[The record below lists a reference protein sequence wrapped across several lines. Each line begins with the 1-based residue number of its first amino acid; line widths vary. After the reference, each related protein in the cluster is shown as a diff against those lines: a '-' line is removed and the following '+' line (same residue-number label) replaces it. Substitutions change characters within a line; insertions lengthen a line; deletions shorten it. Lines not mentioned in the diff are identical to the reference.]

1 MSLDLTGLIS
11 SDQLEGLR
19 ELNLERAASGQQ
31 MISILDILN
40 DDSVLEGTGITAT
53 SDDALNYLNQIDTM
67 GEAAE
72 NLEEVSRFSGATTNE
87 ILQGITQADIE
98 GATVSDL
105 TEAYIEGQTNANI
118 TLDNGTL
125 NIGDLADYGQG
136 SSPVLA
142 PDGQGVIR
150 NGVYIPLDPTQSSM
164 SYSEIQDLKSNAT
177 KNTNLLLAQQELEE
191 NGTPIADTLGLKQPG
206 DKNFDRD
213 DRERIQEAE
222 SAAEVLLREQSNL
235 DYHKYLEKKSD
246 DGPSAIEIHNQ
257 IFGGGG
263 NAPGTVKQDENGDWY
278 AVKEIAGTNAT
289 GRDYSIDPKDDNKG
303 PTFGGNVSK
312 DIEEMFPNEVAAA
325 GGSSDFQGSILD
337 TFKDTDVGSLGYDP
351 ATGTY
356 SKPVVTEP
364 VETDIAQPGDLDLPE
379 VLVDPLE
386 GEDYTPTAA
395 QLAAQLQQ
403 DGLEDLRTDIS
414 DVDYTRT
421 GSGAVYDP
429 VASGDALTSQEIS
442 DLAASALDNVE
453 DDDEPL
459 FFRPGQGGF
468 EVSGVSD
475 SAMSAILMAQSAMES
490 AGQITKGLPGSAD
503 DFIEKLIEFGY
514 DVKNDPK
521 GVIKDIG
528 NAVVDRYTTYTFDD
542 GTTIDLFPPSEE
554 TKENIVMSQSL
565 NPVDNTKESI
575 EFTFFSDNFGKL
587 VDPFGITEKIYDT
600 TADELGNALI
610 GVGENIYDTLSD
622 EQKERI
628 DKATVTGD
636 FTDLVNFLTG
646 KSDAMT
652 ADGSTVGEKFGEDPS
667 ALTASLLGQAGDLAL
682 DLVIYKFLGKKAAFG
697 SGFAEGYEASSAQI
711 REEIIDAYVKG
722 NLKNSAEFK
731 SLQAQYGSDAAA
743 LEALMD
749 KGDKYAAMAGGVEG
763 VQDFLLG
770 KITFDFSKSLPR
782 VITGGVVGG
791 LTESIT
797 EGTQEAITNF
807 GSKSLA
813 DNTIDVG
820 RDVMTVMAQSL
831 FPGMGAGSFGAASTR
846 TFTKNDLQEIIDAAG
861 ASESTVLSTFVNKV
875 LDGEVINVTNDGSGN
890 LMLSTQ
896 KGEVVIGETDY
907 TKASPGDVKVTTPFG
922 DVVTV
927 KQTDDGNFIFTNE
940 TNGQTKFTN
949 IFNAQAMTDF
959 INETNPAGFGGD
971 GTPGGDA
978 TVSDQDII
986 EGSSGA
992 ELNNKFTTSDGIVV
1006 DENFDMNQ
1014 KLSDFGSVSGD
1025 GGIGSLNTGNNLT
1038 TANNTSISTANDGS
1052 TVISTLNDDGSTTV
1066 SVVNND
1072 TNTTDVVTVDSNTNT
1087 EVTVGGVNVTVDTTT
1102 TGSSNVNV
1110 TGTPTT
1116 TTETETTTGIT
1127 TPTIDVP
1134 IEEDTTATTTFDPI
1148 ETVFVPE
1155 TSYTP
1160 EGDDDDDDDD
1170 TDDDLIGEQDPGY
1183 TSGIA
1188 GLSGARPTVAPY
1200 YQPQQVG
1207 DYSFYTPQPGITQAV
1222 PAGPVFQETPQSYL
1236 APTATP
1242 QYGYGYIAP
1251 NADLE
1256 YLKELARIQGTG
1268 AEKLPSEALINNE

>member
-1 MSLDLTGLIS
+1 MSFLDFTNLIS
-11 SDQLEGLR
+11 DEQLS
-19 ELNLERAASGQQ
+19 ELAALNAERAAEGKELITLLDV
-31 MISILDILN
+31 MADDSILENTGVGLTSESSEAVLN
-40 DDSVLEGTGITAT
+40 EMG
-53 SDDALNYLNQIDTM
+53 AL

-72 NLEEVSRFSGATTNE
+72 DLEEVSRFSGATTNE

-98 GATVSDL
+98 GATIADL

-125 NIGDLADYGQG
+125 NIGDLPDYGKG
-136 SSPVLA
+136 SAVLA

-150 NGVYIPLDPTQSSM
+150 NGVYISLDPTQSSM
-164 SYSEIQDLKSNAT
+164 SYKEVQELKSQAT
-177 KNTNLLLAQQELEE
+177 RNTNLLLAQQELEE
-191 NGTPIADTLGLKQPG
+191 NGTPIAETLGLKMPG
-206 DKNFDRD
+206 DNNFDRD

-222 SAAEVLLREQSNL
+222 FAAGRLEFENSNNDQYRYEQRQS
-235 DYHKYLEKKSD
+235 ED
-246 DGPSAIEIHNQ
+246 DPPVRIT
-257 IFGGGG
+257 GGVGS
-263 NAPGTVKQDENGDWY
+263 VQQDENGNWF
-278 AVKEIAGTNAT
+278 AVTQIEGSNVT
-289 GRDYSIDPKDDNKG
+289 GRDYSIDPKDNSKG
-303 PTFGGNVSK
+303 PTFGGDVSDK
-312 DIEEMFPNEVAAA
+312 IEDLFPEEVAAA
-325 GGSSDFQGSILD
+325 GGSSDYTGSILD

-356 SKPVVTEP
+356 SKPVVTE
-364 VETDIAQPGDLDLPE
+364 TDIAQPGDLDLDDITVE
-379 VLVDPLE
+379 
-386 GEDYTPTAA
+386 
-395 QLAAQLQQ
+395 QLP
-403 DGLEDLRTDIS
+403 DVGIGLGDTMTQEML
-414 DVDYTRT
+414 
-421 GSGAVYDP
+421 
-429 VASGDALTSQEIS
+429 DALGYPESMGPITKDDLI
-442 DLAASALDNVE
+442 DLAEAGFLVKQSELADARASVSDNFGTIE
-453 DDDEPL
+453 FGDTTT
-459 FFRPGQGGF
+459 G
-468 EVSGVSD
+468 GVSD
-475 SAMSAILMAQSAMES
+475 SFMSSILMAKNAMES
-490 AGQITKGLPGSAD
+490 AGQITKGLPGAAD

-514 DVKNDPK
+514 DVKNDPM

-528 NAVVDRYTTYTFDD
+528 NAAVDRYTTYTFDD

-565 NPVDNTKESI
+565 NPADNTKESI
-575 EFTFFSDNFGKL
+575 EFTFFSDNLGKFL
-587 VDPFGITEKIYDT
+587 DPFGITENIYDA

-610 GVGENIYDTLSD
+610 GVGDNIYDTLSD
-622 EQKERI
+622 EQKSRI

-636 FTDLVNFLTG
+636 FKDLVNFITG

-652 ADGSTVGEKFGEDPS
+652 ADGSTVGEKFGEDPA

-682 DLVIYKFLGKKAAFG
+682 DLVIYRFLGKKAAAG
-697 SGFAEGYEASSAQI
+697 AGFAEGYEASSAQI

-722 NLKNSAEFK
+722 NLKNSGEFK
-731 SLQAQYGSDAAA
+731 ALQAQYGSDAAA

-749 KGDKYAAMAGGVEG
+749 QGDKYAAMAGGTEAL
-763 VQDFLLG
+763 QDLLLG
-770 KITFDFSKSLPR
+770 KITFGVSKSLPS
-782 VITGGVVGG
+782 VIGAGAVGGV
-791 LTESIT
+791 TESIT

-807 GSKSLA
+807 GSKNLA
-813 DNTIDVG
+813 DNKIDVG
-820 RDVMTVMAQSL
+820 RNVMTVMAQSL
-831 FPGMGAGSFGAASTR
+831 FPGMGAGSFGAASTK
-846 TFTKNDLQEIIDAAG
+846 TFTKDDLQEIIDAAG
-861 ASESTVLSTFVNKV
+861 ASESTVLSTFVNNV
-875 LDGEVINVTNDGSGN
+875 LDGEIINVTNDGSGN
-890 LMLSTQ
+890 LMMSTQ

-907 TKASPGDVKVTTPFG
+907 TKASPDEVKVTTPFG

-940 TNGQTKFTN
+940 TNGQTKFSN

-959 INETNPAGFGGD
+959 INETNPAGFGGE

-1006 DENFDMNQ
+1006 DENFDKNQ
-1014 KLSDFGSVSGD
+1014 KLSDFGQVG

-1038 TANNTSISTANDGS
+1038 NANNTSISTASDGS
-1052 TVISTLNDDGSTTV
+1052 TVISTLNNDGSTTV
-1066 SVVNND
+1066 SVVNNA
-1072 TNTTDVVTVDSNTNT
+1072 TNTTDVVTVDPNTNT
-1087 EVTVGGVNVTVDTTT
+1087 EVTVGGVNVAVNTT
-1102 TGSSNVNV
+1102 TGGSNVNV
-1110 TGTPTT
+1110 TGTTT
-1116 TTETETTTGIT
+1116 TTTDTTTETTTGIT

-1148 ETVFVPE
+1148 DTVFVPE
-1155 TSYTP
+1155 TSFTP
-1160 EGDDDDDDDD
+1160 GGDDDDDT
-1170 TDDDLIGEQDPGY
+1170 TDDDQIGEQDPGY

-1207 DYSFYTPQPGITQAV
+1207 DYSFYTPQPGITQVV